1 MEHFGVMMCNG
12 VPDVPQMSPVPQL
25 PLCVPVWRPHVLQSG
40 DVWTT
45 AEPPSPCQHRERRK
59 ERAEKWTCLYHSH
72 SLFSVTEDCLE
83 TKSSV
88 RHLAYPPNRMN
99 YHMCVL
105 FLLNFTSYA
114 NVNLLNA
121 IFFFIPNSHGF
132 MGKERLNKQTKKAWD
147 HDCTTFVDPGF
158 PWRDPAFLILYFKC
172 AYYFNCS
179 CLVC

>member
-1 MEHFGVMMCNG
+1 MERFGVMMCNG
-12 VPDVPQMSPVPQL
+12 VTDVPPAPQS

-40 DVWTT
+40 VWHLDDCWTPFSLS
-45 AEPPSPCQHRERRK
+45 ARGEEKK
-59 ERAEKWTCLYHSH
+59 ERAEKWTCLYHSQ

-121 IFFFIPNSHGF
+121 IFFLFPIPNSHVF
-132 MGKERLNKQTKKAWD
+132 MGKERLNKQKTSLR
-147 HDCTTFVDPGF
+147 
-158 PWRDPAFLILYFKC
+158 PWLHYICWPRLSLTRP
-172 AYYFNCS
+172 
-179 CLVC
+179 CLLNTVL

>member
-1 MEHFGVMMCNG
+1 
-12 VPDVPQMSPVPQL
+12 MSPR
-25 PLCVPVWRPHVLQSG
+25 C
-40 DVWTT
+40 
-45 AEPPSPCQHRERRK
+45 PPSPSYPCAYQCEDPTCCKVVTFGRLLNPLLLVSTGRGEK
-59 ERAEKWTCLYHSH
+59 RAEKWTCLYHSH

-132 MGKERLNKQTKKAWD
+132 MGKERLNKQTKKSLRPRLHYICWPRLSL
-147 HDCTTFVDPGF
+147 TRP
-158 PWRDPAFLILYFKC
+158 
-172 AYYFNCS
+172 
-179 CLVC
+179 CLLNTVL